1 MTLSS
6 ISTNVPTTAISFN
19 RKYNELTTSH
29 LQIEAL
35 TPHGTTTMDKP
46 GHVPFVI
53 MYNQALRFFSSII
66 GKNFHIL
73 ISSPVVITSLKLYPL
88 QLIDTLVT
96 SVIFSSE
103 LNFEISPITTNPGAH
118 TYVEKTVLLT
128 KTSYKFH
135 STDETRPTTH
145 HNNGNSGNVIYM
157 VQCKSFLQ
165 QYIGETK
172 RRLKDRFKE
181 HRRPVDNPSNISKP
195 TTVSEHF
202 LANDHSANDI
212 TRIPLELIK
221 FNRDSV

>member
-6 ISTNVPTTAISFN
+6 IYTNVPTTAISFN
-19 RKYNELTTSH
+19 RKYNESTTSQ

-88 QLIDTLVT
+88 QLIDALVT

-103 LNFEISPITTNPGAH
+103 LNFEISPITTTPGAH

-128 KTSYKFH
+128 NTAYLADKLHTDFTLQMKPDLPPITTTATTETSFTWYSATASYNSTSEKLNDDLKTVSKN
-135 STDETRPTTH
+135 TADQLTTH
-145 HNNGNSGNVIYM
+145 LISPNPPRSQNI
-157 VQCKSFLQ
+157 FL
-165 QYIGETK
+165 
-172 RRLKDRFKE
+172 
-181 HRRPVDNPSNISKP
+181 PM
-195 TTVSEHF
+195 
-202 LANDHSANDI
+202 I
-212 TRIPLELIK
+212 TPLMTSHV
-221 FNRDSV
+221 FH

>member
-35 TPHGTTTMDKP
+35 TPHRTTTMDKP

-53 MYNQALRFFSSII
+53 MYNPALRFFSSII
-66 GKNFHIL
+66 RKNFHIL

-88 QLIDTLVT
+88 QLIDALAT

-103 LNFEISPITTNPGAH
+103 LNFEISPITTNPRAH

-128 KTSYKFH
+128 NTAYLADKLRTNFTLLMKPDLPPITTTATPETYLKF
-135 STDETRPTTH
+135 TFQ
-145 HNNGNSGNVIYM
+145 I
-157 VQCKSFLQ
+157 SF
-165 QYIGETK
+165 G
-172 RRLKDRFKE
+172 
-181 HRRPVDNPSNISKP
+181 
-195 TTVSEHF
+195 
-202 LANDHSANDI
+202 
-212 TRIPLELIK
+212 
-221 FNRDSV
+221 

>member
-103 LNFEISPITTNPGAH
+103 LNFEISPITTNPGLIPTWKKLFYLQRLH
-118 TYVEKTVLLT
+118 TNFTLQMKPDLPPITTTATPETSFTWYSAKASYNSTSEKLNDDLKTVSKNTADQL
-128 KTSYKFH
+128 
-135 STDETRPTTH
+135 TTH
-145 HNNGNSGNVIYM
+145 LISPNPPRSQNI
-157 VQCKSFLQ
+157 FL
-165 QYIGETK
+165 
-172 RRLKDRFKE
+172 
-181 HRRPVDNPSNISKP
+181 PM
-195 TTVSEHF
+195 
-202 LANDHSANDI
+202 I
-212 TRIPLELIK
+212 TPLMTSHV
-221 FNRDSV
+221 FH